1 MFEKLLHYFP
11 LLDTC
16 SDRKKK
22 QLMEHF
28 RSAPDWVFQSCV
40 LTWLPPDTVFIR
52 EGEPLEDV
60 YFMVDGTFMAIDY
73 HVYGVE
79 YAFASFHRNY
89 AMGGMEALMG
99 TRAYRTTL
107 KTADRC
113 LALKISKTDFEKWM
127 MQDINALRYETKMM
141 GEYLLEQGR
150 LAREYLFL
158 PGPERLM
165 KVLILKHEARAER
178 GVLRIQATRQDL
190 ANETGFG
197 IKTVSRAIKHLCD
210 DGLIRREER
219 FIEVTYD
226 QYLAMK
232 AIIESI
238 VAPVT
243 DEEARLDRNERKAEV

>member
-28 RSAPDWVFQSCV
+28 RTAPDWVFQSCV

-52 EGEPLEDV
+52 EGEPLGDI
-60 YFMVDGTFMAIDY
+60 YFMADGTFMAIDY
-73 HVYGVE
+73 RVYGVE
-79 YAFASFHRNY
+79 YAFASFNRSY

-99 TRAYRTTL
+99 TRTYRTTL
-107 KTADRC
+107 KTGDRC

-127 MQDINALRYETKMM
+127 MQDIKALRYETKMM

-165 KVLILKHEARAER
+165 KVLILKYEARAEK
-178 GVLRIQATRQDL
+178 GLLRIQTTRQDL

-197 IKTVSRAIKHLCD
+197 IKTVSRAMKSLSD

-219 FIEVTYD
+219 LIEVDHD

-243 DEEARLDRNERKAEV
+243 DEEARQERKERQVEA

>member
-16 SDRKKK
+16 SDIKKE
-22 QLMEHF
+22 QLTEHF
-28 RSAPDWVFQSCV
+28 RSAPDWVFRACV
-40 LTWLPPDTVFIR
+40 LTWLPPDTIFIR
-52 EGEPLEDV
+52 EGEPLESI
-60 YFMVDGTFMAIDY
+60 YFMVDGNFMAIDY

-79 YAFASFHRNY
+79 YAFASFSRNY

-99 TRAYRTTL
+99 IHAYRTTL

-127 MQDINALRYETKMM
+127 MQDIAALRYETKMM

-165 KVLILKHEARAER
+165 KVLILKYEARAEK
-178 GVLRIQATRQDL
+178 GLLRIQATRQDL

-197 IKTVSRAIKHLCD
+197 IKTISRAIKHLCD
-210 DGLIRREER
+210 DGLIRREDR
-219 FIEVTYD
+219 LIEVNHD

-243 DEEARLDRNERKAEV
+243 DEEARQERKERKVEV